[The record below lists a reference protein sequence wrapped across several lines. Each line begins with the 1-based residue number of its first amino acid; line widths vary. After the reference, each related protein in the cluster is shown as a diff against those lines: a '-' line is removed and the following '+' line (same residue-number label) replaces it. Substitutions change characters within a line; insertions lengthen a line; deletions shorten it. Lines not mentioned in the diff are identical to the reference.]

1 MDAAQRTVLQNNH
14 MELARDIVTTEDFL
28 GICYQQKLFDTNL
41 IEIIRSQPGIK
52 AQTYKMLE
60 LLPTRGPEAFNK
72 FLKMIDQ
79 EYHWLAS
86 KLKSDLEQEVAKI
99 PQKEIT
105 MVATSMNLQT
115 NQTNGINS
123 KLPKDVEMVPVA
135 TTQINQSVSR
145 SVSQTEPASPKDLTD
160 SAIAL
165 NGFNAVKKKIGNF
178 MTQNFSLSRK
188 LCQSDKQQ
196 IETFIT
202 EQIREVQKQSHQKV
216 CEVRDH
222 RRLNDEVQRW
232 LQDTCRKL
240 ERRVGHINPRD
251 TMDGGFINGKSTIK
265 DLEECIHHLAE
276 QHHKLESE
284 VKKCISLFGENSDN
298 LSLAFQVESILA
310 EKKKLKKEIKKLSQE
325 NELMV
330 SENYD
335 LSSAQQKLKQTNS
348 YKDVELEV
356 KDRQIKNLQSEKHE
370 LRKEI
375 ERLQRLH
382 LQHLE
387 KEKTLLNLQQMVHAL
402 KEQNNDLADAS
413 VKMQDDLKRNSP
425 RRSQS
430 IPKNSRPTLAKY
442 RSPNR
447 KKTYRN

>member
-1 MDAAQRTVLQNNH
+1 MDQQNWFVPVKRTFFTGPKVS
-14 MELARDIVTTEDFL
+14 
-28 GICYQQKLFDTNL
+28 KK
-41 IEIIRSQPGIK
+41 SSIK
-52 AQTYKMLE
+52 A
-60 LLPTRGPEAFNK
+60 FWSNK
-72 FLKMIDQ
+72 VK
-79 EYHWLAS
+79 
-86 KLKSDLEQEVAKI
+86 
-99 PQKEIT
+99 
-105 MVATSMNLQT
+105 NNCT
-115 NQTNGINS
+115 N
-123 KLPKDVEMVPVA
+123 MR
-135 TTQINQSVSR
+135 R
-145 SVSQTEPASPKDLTD
+145 SFASPKDLTD

-232 LQDTCRKL
+232 LQDTCENLKDV
-240 ERRVGHINPRD
+240 VGAYQSSD
-251 TMDGGFINGKSTIK
+251 TMDGGFINGKINNKK

-298 LSLAFQVESILA
+298 LSLAFQVETKI
-310 EKKKLKKEIKKLSQE
+310 
-325 NELMV
+325 
-330 SENYD
+330 
-335 LSSAQQKLKQTNS
+335 KQTNS

-370 LRKEI
+370 LKKEI

-382 LQHLE
+382 HQHLE

-413 VKMQDDLKRNSP
+413 VKMQEDLKRNSP